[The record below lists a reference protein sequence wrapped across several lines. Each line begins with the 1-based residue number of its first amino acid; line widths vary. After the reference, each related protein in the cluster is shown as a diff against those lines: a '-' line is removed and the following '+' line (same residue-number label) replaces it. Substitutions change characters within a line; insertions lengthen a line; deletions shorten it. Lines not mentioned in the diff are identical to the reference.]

1 MEWKDDVNGG
11 EGLGNV
17 FLLVGGILVSQ
28 RCRCAISQV
37 SQFRVSKSSRHF
49 KGTAFFFSLCSIFF
63 FLFSFE
69 RKVQHDRFV
78 SYQSVTHIVYDSKHL
93 PHYVSI
99 SYTSSSSI
107 GRGYSSS
114 SIAFISI
121 VISYHPP
128 PPNWALLGPKLR
140 KPNCS

>member
-1 MEWKDDVNGG
+1 MEWNDDVNRG
-11 EGLGNV
+11 EGLGDV

-28 RCRCAISQV
+28 RCGCAISQV
-37 SQFRVSKSSRHF
+37 SQFRVGKSSRHF
-49 KGTAFFFSLCSIFF
+49 KGTAFFIFLFSF
-63 FLFSFE
+63 FSFE

-78 SYQSVTHIVYDSKHL
+78 SYQSVTHIGYDSKHL
-93 PHYVSI
+93 LHYVSI

-128 PPNWALLGPKLR
+128 PPNWALLGPKL
-140 KPNCS
+140 